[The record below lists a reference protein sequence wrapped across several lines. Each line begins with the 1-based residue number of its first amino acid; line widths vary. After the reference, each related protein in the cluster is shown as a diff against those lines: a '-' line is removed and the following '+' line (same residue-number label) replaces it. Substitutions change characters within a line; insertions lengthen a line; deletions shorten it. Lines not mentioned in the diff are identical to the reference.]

1 MVWLRL
7 IHIVAGVVWVGS
19 AVFAALFVFPTARA
33 LGPDG
38 RRFIERLQR
47 RMGPALG
54 LAMVLTVIP
63 GFIMYGRL
71 SAGFNRAW
79 VTSRPGLALGAGAVA
94 ALLAVVMGIATNA
107 PDSAKIARLRKDL
120 DQRGGAATRNSVG
133 PEALGGCVP
142 ARGGARGW
150 TSVRLP
156 GLGRFVRRGA
166 VLAVCVLL

>member
-19 AVFAALFVFPTARA
+19 AVFAGLFVFPTARA

-54 LAMVLTVIP
+54 IAMLLTVIP

-71 SAGFNRAW
+71 SAGFNHAW

-94 ALLAVVMGIATNA
+94 ALLAVVIGIATNA
-107 PDSAKIARLRKDL
+107 PASARIARVRKGL
-120 DQRGGAATRNSVG
+120 EQQGSAAT
-133 PEALGGCVP
+133 PAQATELAALQTRIERGTQLAAALLLVATGAMAV
-142 ARGGARGW
+142 ARY
-150 TSVRLP
+150 L
-156 GLGRFVRRGA
+156 
-166 VLAVCVLL
+166 

>member
-107 PDSAKIARLRKDL
+107 PASAKIARLRKDL
-120 DQRGGAATRNSVG
+120 DQRGGAAT
-133 PEALGGCVP
+133 PAQAAQLAALQ
-142 ARGGARGW
+142 ARIERGMQLAAALLLVAAGAM
-150 TSVRLP
+150 
-156 GLGRFVRRGA
+156 A
-166 VLAVCVLL
+166 VARYL

>member
-1 MVWLRL
+1 VVWLRL

-107 PDSAKIARLRKDL
+107 PASAKIARLRKDL
-120 DQRGGAATRNSVG
+120 DQRGGAAT
-133 PEALGGCVP
+133 PAQAAQLAALQ
-142 ARGGARGW
+142 ARIERGMQLAAALLLVAAGAM
-150 TSVRLP
+150 
-156 GLGRFVRRGA
+156 A
-166 VLAVCVLL
+166 VARYL

>member
-1 MVWLRL
+1 VVWLRL

-54 LAMVLTVIP
+54 IAMLLTVIP

-71 SAGFNRAW
+71 SAGFNHAW

-107 PDSAKIARLRKDL
+107 PASAKIARLRKDL
-120 DQRGGAATRNSVG
+120 DQRGGAAT
-133 PEALGGCVP
+133 PAQAAQLAALQ
-142 ARGGARGW
+142 ARIERGMQLAAALLLVAAGAM
-150 TSVRLP
+150 
-156 GLGRFVRRGA
+156 A
-166 VLAVCVLL
+166 VARYL

>member
-7 IHIVAGVVWVGS
+7 IHIVAGVVWVGA

-107 PDSAKIARLRKDL
+107 PASAKIARLRKDL
-120 DQRGGAATRNSVG
+120 DQRGGAAT
-133 PEALGGCVP
+133 PAQAAQLAALQ
-142 ARGGARGW
+142 ARIERGMQLAAALLLVAAGAM
-150 TSVRLP
+150 
-156 GLGRFVRRGA
+156 A
-166 VLAVCVLL
+166 VARYL